1 MSEFRLG
8 AVALIFTAMGLA
20 ACSQGDSDDPPKASA
35 SVSTKAPDSVPGSAS
50 NSASTNVPTNT
61 PTATVQN
68 QTAPAVATDKL
79 DNPKPL
85 PGDVSLP
92 LPCGGEMVFRH
103 VYVLAQGSLDDR
115 EVSLGYPFSEGEA
128 GYRQSFISG
137 YRRDFIN
144 GQFSLADLPAQWQEQ
159 VSPQLPKVQ
168 AGSPLKPM
176 MYFIGKYEVTARQYA
191 QVMAQAQSLA
201 GSEQPTACEPVTGV
215 AGRLP
220 KVGLSR
226 FEAERFAAV
235 YSAWLMKHHRELLPV
250 SGRGSKAEDG
260 GIGFVRLPT
269 EVEWEFAAR
278 GGSEVSRQA
287 LEGRLFPRKVEGSD
301 SEGPLADWAVFNQV
315 AGGTGQAARLLPIGT
330 RLPNPL
336 GLFDVIG
343 NAAEMVQEAFQMV
356 HAGRRQGAYGGFVV
370 KGGNYLE
377 GEGTLF
383 TGMRR
388 EYPLFG
394 ADGTEQR
401 NDTTGVRLA
410 IGALSAPRS
419 RYAELFDQWQK
430 EGRLASLT
438 DDINDADD
446 PTKRLDGII
455 SGTADPR
462 LQAELGLV
470 NEELKRNV
478 SLIAR
483 QREEAAGNLIQS
495 AALVAETLNNY
506 NIRLTNLRATQ
517 AKAQASGDQTSAR
530 MFGAAIANGRSALD
544 GALAIYID
552 NLASGTRYT
561 DAVIQAQFQRVKEEL
576 NRKPVLGKSL
586 EARATLFVRHVGEY
600 RQNRRADP
608 ATILKELLASAA
620 PRP

>member
-1 MSEFRLG
+1 MFDRRLP
-8 AVALIFTAMGLA
+8 ALALIVA
-20 ACSQGDSDDPPKASA
+20 ALSLVSCAQAEDEPKP
-35 SVSTKAPDSVPGSAS
+35 KPAS
-50 NSASTNVPTNT
+50 N
-61 PTATVQN
+61 
-68 QTAPAVATDKL
+68 KL

-85 PGDVSLP
+85 ADDISLP
-92 LPCGGEMVFRH
+92 LPCDGEMVFRH

-115 EVSLGYPFSEGEA
+115 EVNLGYPFSEGEA
-128 GYRQSFISG
+128 GYKQSFISG

-144 GQFSLADLPAQWQEQ
+144 GQFSLQDLSADWKKRIGP
-159 VSPQLPKVQ
+159 SLPKTD

-201 GSEQPTACEPVTGV
+201 SGEPAPACEAPTGM
-215 AGRLP
+215 AARLP
-220 KVGLSR
+220 KVKLSR

-235 YSAWLMKHHRELLPV
+235 YSAWLMKNHRDLLPV
-250 SGRGSKAEDG
+250 SGRGKKAEDG

-278 GGSEVSRQA
+278 GGSAVSRQE
-287 LEGRLFPRKVEGSD
+287 LEGRLFPRRLEGSESD
-301 SEGPLADWAVFNQV
+301 GPLADWAVFNQV
-315 AGGTGQAARLLPIGT
+315 AGGTGQAARLTPIGT
-330 RLPNPL
+330 KLPNPL
-336 GLFDVIG
+336 GLFDVVG
-343 NAAEMVQEAFQMV
+343 NAAEMVQESFQLV

-394 ADGTEQR
+394 ADGTEQS
-401 NDTTGVRLA
+401 NETTGFRVA

-419 RYAELFDQWQK
+419 RYEELFEQWQK

-438 DDINDADD
+438 DAIDDAQD
-446 PTKRLDGII
+446 PTKRLDSII
-455 SGTADPR
+455 AASADPR

-478 SLIAR
+478 SLIAQ

-495 AALVAETLNNY
+495 AALVAETINNY
-506 NIRLTNLRATQ
+506 NIRLTNLQKTQQQ
-517 AKAQASGDQTSAR
+517 AKASGDDTSAKL
-530 MFGAAIANGRSALD
+530 FAAAINNGRSALD
-544 GALAIYID
+544 GAVAIYID
-552 NLASGTRYT
+552 NLATGTRYT

-586 EARATLFVRHVGEY
+586 LSRATLFVRHVGDY
-600 RQNRRADP
+600 RQQRRADP

-620 PRP
+620 PQP

>member
-1 MSEFRLG
+1 MSDSRF
-8 AVALIFTAMGLA
+8 AASALMLATLALA
-20 ACSQGDSDDPPKASA
+20 ACSPGDEPPAANKAATPAQSA
-35 SVSTKAPDSVPGSAS
+35 DE
-50 NSASTNVPTNT
+50 
-61 PTATVQN
+61 
-68 QTAPAVATDKL
+68 PARELDAEQLAKL

-103 VYVLAQGSLDDR
+103 VYILSQGSLDDR

-128 GYRQSFISG
+128 GYKQSFISG

-144 GQFSLADLPAQWQEQ
+144 GQFSLQDLAPQWQKQIAER
-159 VSPQLPKVQ
+159 LPKID

-191 QVMAQAQSLA
+191 QVMDQAQALA
-201 GSEQPTACEPVTGV
+201 GGEPAPECAPVTS
-215 AGRLP
+215 AAARLP
-220 KVGLSR
+220 QVKLSR

-235 YSAWLMKHHRELLPV
+235 YSAWLLANHRDLLPV
-250 SGRGSKAEDG
+250 SGRGSKAEEG
-260 GIGFVRLPT
+260 GAAFVRLPT

-278 GGSEVSRQA
+278 GGSEVSRQE
-287 LEGRLFPRKVEGSD
+287 LEGRLFPRPVEGSD
-301 SEGPLADWAVFNQV
+301 EDGPLAKWAVFNQV
-315 AGGTGQAARLLPIGT
+315 AGGTGQAPRLMPIGT
-330 RLPNPL
+330 KEANPL

-343 NAAEMVQEAFQMV
+343 NAAEMVQESFQLV
-356 HAGRRQGAYGGFVV
+356 SAGRRQGTYGGFVV

-394 ADGTEQR
+394 ADGSEQR
-401 NDTTGVRLA
+401 NETTGFRVA

-419 RYAELFDQWQK
+419 RYDELFSQWQK
-430 EGRLASLT
+430 QGRLAGLT
-438 DDINDADD
+438 DDIGDAED
-446 PTKRLDGII
+446 PTQRLDSII
-455 SGTADPR
+455 ANATDPR

-495 AALVAETLNNY
+495 AALVAETINNY
-506 NIRLTNLRATQ
+506 NIRLTNLRQSQRQ
-517 AKAQASGDQTSAR
+517 AQQNNDAASAQIFAGAIENGTKALN
-530 MFGAAIANGRSALD
+530 GAV
-544 GALAIYID
+544 AIYID
-552 NLASGTRYT
+552 NMASGTRYT
-561 DAVIQAQFQRVKEEL
+561 NAVIQAQFQRVKEEL
-576 NRKPVLGKSL
+576 ARKPVIGNSL
-586 EARATLFVRHVGEY
+586 VNRATLFVNHVALY
-600 RQNRRADP
+600 RAQQRAEP
-608 ATILKELLASAA
+608 AEILKQLLATQAVQQ
-620 PRP
+620 P

>member
-1 MSEFRLG
+1 MSELRLG
-8 AVALIFTAMGLA
+8 AAALLLTTLGLA
-20 ACSQGDSDDPPKASA
+20 ACSPGAEELPAKPAKPVDTAAASA
-35 SVSTKAPDSVPGSAS
+35 
-50 NSASTNVPTNT
+50 
-61 PTATVQN
+61 
-68 QTAPAVATDKL
+68 PAAAVDTSKL

-92 LPCGGEMVFRH
+92 LPCGGELVLRS

-115 EVSLGYPFSEGEA
+115 EVNLGYPFSEGEA
-128 GYRQSFISG
+128 GYQQSFISG

-144 GQFSLADLPAQWQEQ
+144 GQFSLQDLSPEWQKA
-159 VSPQLPKVQ
+159 VAPSLPKLDQ
-168 AGSPLKPM
+168 AGPLKPM
-176 MYFIGKYEVTARQYA
+176 MYFIGKYEVSARQYA

-201 GSEQPTACEPVTGV
+201 SGEAAPACQPDTTA

-220 KVGLSR
+220 KVKLSR
-226 FEAERFAAV
+226 FEAERFVAV
-235 YSAWLMKHHRELLPV
+235 YSAWLLKYHRDLLPV

-278 GGSEVSRQA
+278 GGSAVSRQE
-287 LEGRLFPRKVEGSD
+287 LEGRLFPRKVQGSD
-301 SEGPLADWAVFNQV
+301 SDGPLSDWAVYNQV
-315 AGGTGQAARLLPIGT
+315 AGGTGQAARLMPIGT

-343 NAAEMVQEAFQMV
+343 NAAEMVQESFQLV
-356 HAGRRQGAYGGFVV
+356 HAGRLQGAYGGFVV

-401 NDTTGVRLA
+401 NETTGFRIA
-410 IGALSAPRS
+410 IGALAAPRS
-419 RYAELFDQWQK
+419 RYQELFEQWQK
-430 EGRLASLT
+430 QGRLASLT
-438 DDINDADD
+438 DDIDAAED
-446 PTKRLDGII
+446 PTKRLDSII
-455 SGTADPR
+455 AAISDPR
-462 LQAELGLV
+462 QQAELGLV
-470 NEELKRNV
+470 NEELKRSV
-478 SLIAR
+478 SLIGR

-495 AALVAETLNNY
+495 AALVAETINNY
-506 NIRLTNLRATQ
+506 NIRLTNLRNTQ
-517 AKAQASGDQTSAR
+517 AEAQARGDQTTVR
-530 MFGAAIANGRSALD
+530 MYAAAISNGRAALD
-544 GALAIYID
+544 GAVAIYID

-576 NRKPVLGKSL
+576 NRKPVLGQSL
-586 EARATLFVRHVGEY
+586 VSRATLFVRHVGEY

-620 PRP
+620 ARPS

>member
-1 MSEFRLG
+1 MSDSRF
-8 AVALIFTAMGLA
+8 AASALMLATLVLA
-20 ACSQGDSDDPPKASA
+20 ACSPGDEPPAANKAATPAQSA
-35 SVSTKAPDSVPGSAS
+35 DE
-50 NSASTNVPTNT
+50 
-61 PTATVQN
+61 
-68 QTAPAVATDKL
+68 PARELDAEQLAKL

-103 VYVLAQGSLDDR
+103 VYILSQGSLDDR

-128 GYRQSFISG
+128 GYKQSFISG

-144 GQFSLADLPAQWQEQ
+144 GQFSLQDLAPQWRKQIGER
-159 VSPQLPKVQ
+159 LPKID

-191 QVMAQAQSLA
+191 QVMDQAQALA
-201 GSEQPTACEPVTGV
+201 GGEPAPECAPVTS
-215 AGRLP
+215 AAARLP
-220 KVGLSR
+220 QVKLSR

-235 YSAWLMKHHRELLPV
+235 YSAWLLANHRDLLPV
-250 SGRGSKAEDG
+250 SGRGSKAEEG
-260 GIGFVRLPT
+260 GAAFVRLPT

-278 GGSEVSRQA
+278 GGSEVSRQE
-287 LEGRLFPRKVEGSD
+287 LEGRLFPRPVEGSD
-301 SEGPLADWAVFNQV
+301 EDGPLAKWAVFNQV
-315 AGGTGQAARLLPIGT
+315 AGGTGQAPRLMPIGT
-330 RLPNPL
+330 KEANPL

-343 NAAEMVQEAFQMV
+343 NAAEMVQESFQLV
-356 HAGRRQGAYGGFVV
+356 SAGRRQGTYGGFVV

-394 ADGTEQR
+394 ADGSEQR
-401 NDTTGVRLA
+401 NETTGFRVA

-419 RYAELFDQWQK
+419 RYDELFSQWQK
-430 EGRLASLT
+430 QGRLAGLT
-438 DDINDADD
+438 DDIGDAED
-446 PTKRLDGII
+446 PTQRLDSII
-455 SGTADPR
+455 ANATDPR

-495 AALVAETLNNY
+495 AALVAETINNY
-506 NIRLTNLRATQ
+506 NIRLTNLRQSQRQ
-517 AKAQASGDQTSAR
+517 AQQNNDAASAQIFAGAIENGTKALN
-530 MFGAAIANGRSALD
+530 GAV
-544 GALAIYID
+544 AIYID
-552 NLASGTRYT
+552 NMTSGTRYT
-561 DAVIQAQFQRVKEEL
+561 NAVIQAQFQRVKEEL
-576 NRKPVLGKSL
+576 ARKPVIGNSL
-586 EARATLFVRHVGEY
+586 VNRATLFVNHVALY
-600 RQNRRADP
+600 RAQQRAEP
-608 ATILKELLASAA
+608 AEILKQLLATQAVQQ
-620 PRP
+620 P